1 MPSPARALVATTNAQ
16 EQTSMAPK
24 GKATAPAPA
33 RLSLQKVALW
43 VLTALLCLSV
53 ASKALGLS
61 PLYGIGKSPLY
72 ARGLMPL
79 AALYEIG
86 TVTLL
91 YADRPIGVVA
101 LFAYI
106 GCMPSAGSCP
116 RRSQRHLLPLAPKA
130 PAVAVCGAVGAHRGR
145 PSVPCARAYRPHRHS
160 AELLHSGGTA
170 YALASADASPEAS
183 GTGSGTAM
191 HLQLLLT
198 VLATLLNVTNKGGF
212 ISHVLLLRTLT
223 PVGFLKVGS
232 GAAVLGALFSFAV
245 SRHGIPAL

>member
-1 MPSPARALVATTNAQ
+1 MPSPARRALVATTNAQ

-53 ASKALGLS
+53 ASKAQGLS
-61 PLYGIGKSPLY
+61 PLYGIGKLY

-79 AALYEIG
+79 AAVYEIG
-86 TVTLL
+86 TVALL

-116 RRSQRHLLPLAPKA
+116 KHRHLLPLAPKA
-130 PAVAVCGAVGAHRGR
+130 PAVAVLRRSRRSPRPPFGALCAGLSR
-145 PSVPCARAYRPHRHS
+145 PRRHS

-191 HLQLLLT
+191 HLQLVLT
-198 VLATLLNVTNKGGF
+198 VLGTLLNVTNKGGF
-212 ISHVLLLRTLT
+212 ISQVLLLRTLT

>member
-1 MPSPARALVATTNAQ
+1 MPSPARRALVATTNAQ

-61 PLYGIGKSPLY
+61 PLYGIGKLY

-79 AALYEIG
+79 AAVYEIG
-86 TVTLL
+86 TVALL

-106 GCMPSAGSCP
+106 GLHAECRKLPQTSSTCFP
-116 RRSQRHLLPLAPKA
+116 WRRRRLPWL
-130 PAVAVCGAVGAHRGR
+130 
-145 PSVPCARAYRPHRHS
+145 
-160 AELLHSGGTA
+160 
-170 YALASADASPEAS
+170 
-183 GTGSGTAM
+183 
-191 HLQLLLT
+191 
-198 VLATLLNVTNKGGF
+198 F
-212 ISHVLLLRTLT
+212 
-223 PVGFLKVGS
+223 
-232 GAAVLGALFSFAV
+232 AAQ
-245 SRHGIPAL
+245 

>member
-116 RRSQRHLLPLAPKA
+116 RRSQRHLLPLAPKRLLCCLRRSRRSPRPPFGALCAGLSAPSPLCRA
-130 PAVAVCGAVGAHRGR
+130 PA
-145 PSVPCARAYRPHRHS
+145 
-160 AELLHSGGTA
+160 
-170 YALASADASPEAS
+170 
-183 GTGSGTAM
+183 
-191 HLQLLLT
+191 
-198 VLATLLNVTNKGGF
+198 
-212 ISHVLLLRTLT
+212 LR
-223 PVGFLKVGS
+223 
-232 GAAVLGALFSFAV
+232 
-245 SRHGIPAL
+245 RHGLRPCLG